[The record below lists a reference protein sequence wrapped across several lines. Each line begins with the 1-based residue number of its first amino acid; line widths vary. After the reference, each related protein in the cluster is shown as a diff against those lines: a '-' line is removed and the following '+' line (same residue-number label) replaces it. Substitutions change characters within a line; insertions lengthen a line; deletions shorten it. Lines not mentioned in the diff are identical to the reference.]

1 MILCHVFPIP
11 DVVGETP
18 AHRPHTGPAEIS
30 YLQVKRLLKC
40 FQKQL
45 VNMRLELVV
54 GDLSEEII
62 RLTNIYQADL
72 IVIGSRGLTGMK
84 HLPHTCE

>member
-11 DVVGETP
+11 YVVGKTP
-18 AHRPHTGPAEIS
+18 AHRPHPGRAEIS
-30 YLQVKRLLKC
+30 YLQVKRLLKS

-45 VNMRLELVV
+45 VNMRLELVI

-62 RLTNIYQADL
+62 GLTNIYQADL

>member
-1 MILCHVFPIP
+1 
-11 DVVGETP
+11 
-18 AHRPHTGPAEIS
+18 
-30 YLQVKRLLKC
+30 
-40 FQKQL
+40 
-45 VNMRLELVV
+45 MRLELVV